1 MSFKCSYYHSSQ
13 LRLKKKM
20 HILKTLN
27 IKQHFSCSI
36 HLPGKML
43 VRQLKFSWRTS
54 LLQLTTF
61 IHKNSHEMAIIDK
74 LKQGNTIAVLI
85 SFIL

>member
-1 MSFKCSYYHSSQ
+1 
-13 LRLKKKM
+13 
-20 HILKTLN
+20 
-27 IKQHFSCSI
+27 
-36 HLPGKML
+36 ML

-74 LKQGNTIAVLI
+74 LKQGNTIADVLI
-85 SFIL
+85 NIIYTLNCKFSPSVISN